1 MTCCYAVQN
10 KVWATDPDGNK
21 WEVYVVLDN
30 DAAQHHSTQSGLLRR
45 QARLLRGQ
53 GRLLHRTARFGRGR
67 ENQRPVVRLCLLRV
81 TQRRGRPMPSQPS
94 TEAMWSHLSSD
105 LRRFIRRRVPD
116 DHAADDLLQETFVR
130 VHRNIGTLQEADRLA
145 AWVYRIAR
153 NVVHDHHRKA
163 TNAAVALADAD
174 PVDDADDRRARPAAG
189 ACDWLDEMIRS
200 LPDGYREAVQ
210 LAEIEGLSQQE
221 VADRL
226 GLSLSGAKSR
236 IQRGR
241 AMLKGVL
248 EQCCHFEFDGR
259 GNMMDYDPKPDRK
272 VCRDCG
278 E

>member
-1 MTCCYAVQN
+1 
-10 KVWATDPDGNK
+10 
-21 WEVYVVLDN
+21 
-30 DAAQHHSTQSGLLRR
+30 
-45 QARLLRGQ
+45 
-53 GRLLHRTARFGRGR
+53 
-67 ENQRPVVRLCLLRV
+67 
-81 TQRRGRPMPSQPS
+81 MPSNPS
-94 TEAMWSHLSSD
+94 TDSIWTHLSSD
-105 LRRFIRRRVPD
+105 LWRFIRRRVSD
-116 DHAADDLLQETFVR
+116 DHVSDDLLQETFVR
-130 VHRNIGTLQEADRLA
+130 VHRNIGTLQEADRVA
-145 AWVYRIAR
+145 AWVYQIAR
-153 NVVHDHHRKA
+153 NVVHDHHRRA
-163 TNAAVALADAD
+163 TNSTVALADAD
-174 PVDDADDRRARPAAG
+174 PAEDCDEHLSQLRCRGAG
-189 ACDWLDEMIRS
+189 WLGEMIRS

-241 AMLKGVL
+241 AMLKDVL